1 MKRYLLSA
9 LFCVS
14 TVAMAGDAALL
25 THIGSSKD
33 GSSLAFMESGINDGM
48 GNAYASVRIIDT
60 LNNKYLA
67 PAFDR
72 VQTEDEMENQ
82 AITLKTVEADA
93 LKKAEA
99 TLKKLNISSATQ
111 GTIVAS
117 RKVTDLEARKLKELT
132 FSTSAI
138 IAGLIS
144 PTYTLKLTESKAKA
158 PNGSYCIEESA
169 AKKIKLEITDNQTKK
184 TRSLQ
189 TDTTLPSSRGCAH
202 KYEIEDVIVTG
213 SYESEKVVVLLRV
226 FTYGFEGE
234 NVRYMAVSGSLK

>member
-1 MKRYLLSA
+1 MKRLLISA

-14 TVAMAGDAALL
+14 SVAMAGDAARL
-25 THIGSSKD
+25 THIGASAD

-48 GNAYASVRIIDT
+48 GNAYASVRVIDT

-72 VQTEDEMENQ
+72 VQTEEEMENQ
-82 AITLKTVEADA
+82 NITLKSVEADA
-93 LKKAEA
+93 MKKAESL
-99 TLKKLNISSATQ
+99 LKKLNITSATQ
-111 GTIVAS
+111 GTVVAS

-138 IAGLIS
+138 IGGLIS
-144 PTYTLKLTESKAKA
+144 PTYTLKLTESKATA
-158 PNGSYCIEESA
+158 PNASYCLEASQA
-169 AKKIKLEITDNQTKK
+169 RKIKLEITDHQTKK

-189 TDTTLPSSRGCAH
+189 TDSSLPSSRGCAH

-213 SYESEKVVVLLRV
+213 DYESEKVVVLLRV